1 MLYVNT
7 VRGKQCCK
15 WTQSWVNSKLLV
27 STLQEE
33 SLKMPSYTLSTYHW
47 WKHSG
52 SLINIQY
59 IIASIELLT
68 LCIEGIRCRS
78 DQTNHIPRPDSTNR
92 LMMIVHDHTRPDIQT
107 TIHDPTFT
115 RPYTTRPPHD
125 HTRLQ
130 PYNHSNLDPYMITTR
145 FLLDQLNQ
153 LDFYSILIWTR
164 PGRNKVVSISNRS
177 KRMRLCMVD
186 RRSSNDWKVII
197 CVRIDLDNNYQRSRW
212 TDFTR
217 VVEV

>member
-1 MLYVNT
+1 M
-7 VRGKQCCK
+7 GKQCCK

-92 LMMIVHDHTRPDIQT
+92 LMMIVHDHTR
-107 TIHDPTFT
+107 
-115 RPYTTRPPHD
+115 
-125 HTRLQ
+125 LQ

-164 PGRNKVVSISNRS
+164 PGRNKVVSISTRS